1 MSSVIDE
8 IKSKLDIV
16 DVLSE
21 YIQLKQAGANFRAVC
36 PFHRE
41 KTPSF
46 FISPERQIWHC
57 FGCGKGGDIFGFIRE
72 IEGVEFPEALRIL
85 AQRAGVKIEKYN
97 QAEVSQK
104 TKLQDICSI
113 SAKFYHKI
121 LLESSSAEKARQYLK
136 ERELD
141 QKTIAEFQLGFA
153 PEKGNLLLEFLSK
166 RGYKPAE
173 IEASGMIIKS
183 THQSSYYDRFRSR
196 IMFPIFNL
204 FGQVVGFTGRVMP
217 AFSDQLADTAG
228 RPVDEQKE
236 VAKYINTPETQIYS
250 KSRVLYG
257 LDKAKLEIKL
267 QDFVILVE
275 GNMDVIAC
283 HQFGTKNVVCTSGT
297 ALTSE
302 QIKLLKR
309 YTPNIILAFDV
320 DLAGQNATQGG
331 IDLLLQEDLNVKIL
345 HLLSGKDPDECIRKT
360 PEIWQKAIK
369 EPLPI
374 MEYYFS
380 SAIARVNPDSKIL
393 SIENKKQVSQILLPF
408 IAKLGS
414 PVEQGLWVKK
424 LSNDLDIS
432 EISLHDALKKI
443 KLPQK
448 NKEKDN
454 SEANEKPS
462 SEEQVGDMLLGLIL
476 KYPEKGEIASK
487 LIFDMFI
494 RPRAQTLA
502 KIIKECYI
510 KNNKIEVD
518 QIKEEFKDK
527 DSEYIDFLFFLIEKE
542 FAGQKDKEIEK
553 EFNNLFRI
561 LKKRH
566 LEKRREK
573 VMLELKEAE
582 KNKDKEMVEKIIRE
596 ITELSHEINVCD
608 HS

>member
-8 IKSKLDIV
+8 IKSKLDII

-21 YIQLKQAGANFRAVC
+21 YIQLKQAGANFRAIC

-85 AQRAGVKIEKYN
+85 AQRAGVKIEKYDK
-97 QAEVSQK
+97 AEVSQK

-173 IEASGMIIKS
+173 IEASGMIVKS
-183 THQSSYYDRFRSR
+183 TRQSSYYDRFRNR

-217 AFSDQLADTAG
+217 AFAEATAG
-228 RPVDEQKE
+228 RPDEEKNKE

-257 LDKAKLEIKL
+257 LDKAKLEAKL
-267 QDFVILVE
+267 QNSIILVE

-320 DLAGQNATQGG
+320 DSAGQNATQRG

-345 HLLSGKDPDECIRKT
+345 NLLSGKDPDECIRKT
-360 PEIWQKAIK
+360 PEIWNKAIK

-443 KLPQK
+443 KLPKK
-448 NKEKDN
+448 NKEEDN
-454 SEANEKPS
+454 SEIKEKPS

-476 KYPEKGEIASK
+476 KYPEKGEIANK
-487 LIFDMFI
+487 LFFDMFV

-518 QIKEEFKDK
+518 QIKEALKDK
-527 DSEYIDFLFFLIEKE
+527 DSEYIDFLFFLVEKE

-566 LEKRREK
+566 LERRREK

-582 KNKDKEMVEKIIRE
+582 KNKNKEMVEKIIRE

>member
-1 MSSVIDE
+1 MSSVVDE
-8 IKSKLDIV
+8 IKSKLDII

-21 YIQLKQAGANFRAVC
+21 YIQLKQAGANFRAIC

-57 FGCGKGGDIFGFIRE
+57 FGCGKGGDIFGFIQE

-85 AQRAGVKIEKYN
+85 AQRAGVKIAKYN

-173 IEASGMIIKS
+173 IEAAGMIIKS
-183 THQSSYYDRFRSR
+183 TRQSSYYDRFRNR

-217 AFSDQLADTAG
+217 G
-228 RPVDEQKE
+228 EEQNKE
-236 VAKYINTPETQIYS
+236 TAKYINTPETQIYS

-257 LDKAKLEIKL
+257 LDKAKLEAKL
-267 QDFVILVE
+267 QNSVILVE

-320 DLAGQNATQGG
+320 DLAGQNATQRG

-345 HLLSGKDPDECIRKT
+345 NLLSGKDPDECIRKT

-380 SAIARVNPDSKIL
+380 SAIARVSPNSQTL
-393 SIENKKQVSQILLPF
+393 NIENKKQVSQILLPF

-432 EISLHDALKKI
+432 ETSLHDALKKI

-448 NKEKDN
+448 NKEENN
-454 SEANEKPS
+454 SEVKEKPS

-487 LIFDMFI
+487 LIFDMFV
-494 RPRAQTLA
+494 RPRAQALA

-518 QIKEEFKDK
+518 QIKEALKDK
-527 DSEYIDFLFFLIEKE
+527 DSEYIDFLFFLVEKE

-566 LEKRREK
+566 LERRREK

>member
-1 MSSVIDE
+1 MASVVDE
-8 IKSKLDIV
+8 IKSKLDII

-21 YIQLKQAGANFRAVC
+21 YIQLKQAGANFRAIC

-141 QKTIAEFQLGFA
+141 QKTIADFQLGFA

-183 THQSSYYDRFRSR
+183 THQSSYYDRFRNR

-217 AFSDQLADTAG
+217 G
-228 RPVDEQKE
+228 EEQNKE
-236 VAKYINTPETQIYS
+236 TAKYINTPETQIYS

-257 LDKAKLEIKL
+257 LDKAKLEAKL
-267 QDFVILVE
+267 QNSVILVE

-320 DLAGQNATQGG
+320 DLAGQNATQRG

-345 HLLSGKDPDECIRKT
+345 NLLSGKDPDECIRKT
-360 PEIWQKAIK
+360 PEVWQKAIK

-380 SAIARVNPDSKIL
+380 SAIARVSPDSKTL

-408 IAKLGS
+408 ISKLGS

-424 LSNDLDIS
+424 LSNDLDIA
-432 EISLHDALKKI
+432 ETSLHDALKKI
-443 KLPQK
+443 KLPKK
-448 NKEKDN
+448 NKEEDD
-454 SEANEKPS
+454 SAIQEKPS

-527 DSEYIDFLFFLIEKE
+527 DSEYIDFLFFLVEKE

-566 LEKRREK
+566 LERRREK

-608 HS
+608 HSEV